1 MYAPQEIMGGFFGG
15 RRLKRLHS
23 AALRVHRP
31 HDMPDSSVLASGIHR
46 LQADQKR
53 SLVFGIHQVLQIA
66 QLVLILCDLGFSR
79 RLAFMLVVK
88 VRINIGKF
96 ELVSRLNAKPFTVI
110 QG

>member
-1 MYAPQEIMGGFFGG
+1 MSGFFDG
-15 RRLKRLHS
+15 RRLEHLYS

-31 HDMPDSSVLASGIHR
+31 HDMSDSSVLASGIHR

-88 VRINIGKF
+88 VGINIGKF
-96 ELVSRLNAKPFTVI
+96 DLVSWLNAKLLTVI
-110 QG
+110 